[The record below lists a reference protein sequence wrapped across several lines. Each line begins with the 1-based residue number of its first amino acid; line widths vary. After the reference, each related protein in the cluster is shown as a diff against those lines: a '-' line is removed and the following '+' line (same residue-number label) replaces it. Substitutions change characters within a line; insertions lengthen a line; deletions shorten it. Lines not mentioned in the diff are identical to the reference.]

1 MPGFTQEWWWELLRQ
16 VLIAVLTAVLGA
28 LGYHAAVVAPRIRRL
43 ERLIRGQQ
51 DAPHEHQG

>member
-28 LGYHAAVVAPRIRRL
+28 LGYHAVVAGPRLRRL
-43 ERLIRGQQ
+43 ERMFKAQHC
-51 DAPHEHQG
+51 AKNHED